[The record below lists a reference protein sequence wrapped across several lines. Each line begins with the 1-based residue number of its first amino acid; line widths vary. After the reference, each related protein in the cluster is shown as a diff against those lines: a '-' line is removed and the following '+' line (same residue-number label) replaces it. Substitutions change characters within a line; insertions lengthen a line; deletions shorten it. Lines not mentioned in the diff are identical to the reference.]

1 MPKVVPSQVVEAID
15 QVFPNAKDQID
26 SQQGRFSVDRTYQN
40 EVAAIVAFFD
50 QIPSELIKLDPKD
63 HTALQMAVTAIK
75 NTLPLW
81 NFRNYGLDRIKGHGN
96 LNPVTI
102 IRNALSKCPDEGVSK
117 SKTNNDVLE
126 GLPRDNYVDTQR
138 ILELKAIKSQSFD
151 LARLIRLCEEINVAY
166 QNRCYMTI
174 AMVLRSI
181 IDHVPPI
188 FGASRFSE
196 VANNYS
202 GPKSFKDSMKLL
214 HQSLRN
220 VADSHLHVQIRR
232 KETLPVFTQV
242 NFRAELDLLLSEIII
257 LLK

>member
-1 MPKVVPSQVVEAID
+1 MPKAVPSQVVAVID

-40 EVAAIVAFFD
+40 EVAAIVELFD
-50 QIPSELIKLDPKD
+50 QIPAELIKLNPKD
-63 HTALQMAVTAIK
+63 RTALQMAVTALK
-75 NTLPLW
+75 TTLPIW
-81 NFRNYGLDRIKGHGN
+81 NLRNYGLDRIKGHGN

-102 IRNALSKCPDEGVSK
+102 IRNALSKCPDEVISE
-117 SKTNNDVLE
+117 SNVNNDVLE
-126 GLPRDNYVDTQR
+126 EPLRDHYVDNQR
-138 ILELKAIKSQSFD
+138 ILELKAIKTQSFD

-166 QNRCYMTI
+166 QNKCYMTI

-188 FGASRFSE
+188 FGLSKFSE

-202 GPKSFKDSMKLL
+202 GTKSFKDSMKLL

-242 NFRAELDLLLSEIII
+242 NFKADLDFLLSEIIR
-257 LLK
+257 LLR